1 MGTSLLEIELRGGL
15 VSAGAYDRRRC
26 ASVDCGPAVVM
37 WCASPALRRGRSL
50 RFWVTDLELE
60 IRVIFSAPH
69 GARSTLTCL
78 TAGAIRECPTIV
90 YLTVCQ
96 LNMCPEIAPFRHWAA
111 AFSRSATKAFTHDH
125 QTRRLT
131 SDFNGAD

>member
-90 YLTVCQ
+90 VPVCQ
-96 LNMCPEIAPFRHWAA
+96 LNMPGDRPISSLGGRFLQICHQGVH
-111 AFSRSATKAFTHDH
+111 SRPSDATTD
-125 QTRRLT
+125 L
-131 SDFNGAD
+131 

>member
-90 YLTVCQ
+90 YVAVCQ
-96 LNMCPEIAPFRHWAA
+96 LNMPGDRPISSLGGRFLQICHQGVH
-111 AFSRSATKAFTHDH
+111 SRPSDATTD
-125 QTRRLT
+125 L
-131 SDFNGAD
+131 

>member
-90 YLTVCQ
+90 YVPVCQ
-96 LNMCPEIAPFRHWAA
+96 LNMPGDRPISSLGGRFLQICHQGVH
-111 AFSRSATKAFTHDH
+111 SRPSDATTD
-125 QTRRLT
+125 L
-131 SDFNGAD
+131 